1 MKPLDMPLNREA
13 MLVYQPTD
21 EVASYDAD
29 DTIFYALSIG
39 LGADPTDTRALP
51 FVQESNLTAF
61 PTMAFVIGWSS
72 VLSNPDFGIER
83 GQQVVAG
90 LGLEMHRSLPPLG
103 RLKAR
108 NRIPFVSDAGKG
120 ALIRV
125 QRMLSTEAGVAVAT
139 VDTDVFLRGAGGF
152 SDRKETTERTPTPPD
167 TPPDMTCDLPTRPD
181 MALIYRLNGDRNP
194 LHANP
199 EFARRVGFDRPILHG
214 QATFAIAVHG
224 LVKSMIDYDVNRLRS
239 VRARLVKPFYPG
251 QTLRAT
257 FWSAGEQVLFRCSAV
272 ESDAVVIDNGVA
284 VIGA

>member
-1 MKPLDMPLNREA
+1 MPLNREA
-13 MLVYQPTD
+13 MLAYQPTD

-39 LGADPTDTRALP
+39 LGADPTAAHTLP
-51 FVQESNLTAF
+51 FVHESNLIAF

-90 LGLEMHRSLPPLG
+90 LGIELHATLPPSG

-108 NRIPFVSDAGKG
+108 NRIPSVSDAGKG

-125 QRMLSTEAGVAVAT
+125 RRTLTTEAGIPVAT
-139 VDTDVFLRGAGGF
+139 VDTDVFVRGAGGF
-152 SDRKETTERTPTPPD
+152 SERREDSERAPAPPD
-167 TPPDMTCDLPTRPD
+167 SPPDVTCDLPTRPD

-199 EFARRVGFDRPILHG
+199 EFARRVGFERPILHG
-214 QATFAIAVHG
+214 QATFAIAVHA
-224 LVKSMIDYDVNRLRS
+224 LAKSMLDYDVSRLRS
-239 VRARLVKPFYPG
+239 MQARLVKPFYPG
-251 QTLRAT
+251 QTLRAQ
-257 FWSAGEQVLFRCSAV
+257 FWPAGERILFRCSAA